1 MIDATVK
8 APRRPG
14 TREAVVLAVVLA
26 IGVAVGLGLYA
37 DFGKLGSAL
46 AGFRW
51 ELFPAALAL
60 TSAGY
65 LLRFARWQVY
75 LRRVGIDV
83 PAGRSLVIFLAGFS
97 MTLSPGKVGEVLKS
111 VLLRRAYGTPV
122 QRSAPVVLAE
132 RVTDMLGTVVVAGV
146 AAVWAGA
153 ASRWPLVLVGLAV
166 AVAVVAALHL
176 PLPRRLERVRAARDT
191 ALALHTPGLL
201 ASMSAVATVAWACE
215 AGAAIVCVKG
225 LGLDVAAASA
235 AVAYAL
241 GNLVGSL
248 SFLPGGLGVAE
259 TSMTGL
265 LRALSGTSA
274 AGAAAATVLI
284 RIATLWYA
292 VAVGLVAL
300 AIEERIARRGSG
312 SAAPGPSAPG
322 PSAPGPSAPGPS
334 APGPAAAE
342 QPPAS

>member
-1 MIDATVK
+1 M
-8 APRRPG
+8 
-14 TREAVVLAVVLA
+14 
-26 IGVAVGLGLYA
+26 
-37 DFGKLGSAL
+37 
-46 AGFRW
+46 
-51 ELFPAALAL
+51 LAL
-60 TSAGY
+60 TSVGY

-75 LRRVGIDV
+75 LRRIDIEV

-122 QRSAPVVLAE
+122 HRSAPVVLAE
-132 RVTDMLGTVVVAGV
+132 RVTDVLGTVAVAGV

-153 ASRWPLVLVGLAV
+153 ESRWPLVLAGLLV
-166 AVAVVAALHL
+166 AVAVLAVLRL
-176 PLPRRLERVRAARDT
+176 PLPRKLDRVRAARDT

-201 ASMSAVATVAWACE
+201 AAMSVVSTAAWACE
-215 AGAAIVCVKG
+215 AGAAIICVKG
-225 LGLDVAAASA
+225 LGLDVVAASA

-265 LRALSGTSA
+265 LRALSRTTA

-300 AIEERIARRGSG
+300 AVEERIARRQPES
-312 SAAPGPSAPG
+312 
-322 PSAPGPSAPGPS
+322 
-334 APGPAAAE
+334 
-342 QPPAS
+342 PPAPPTTRPG

>member
-1 MIDATVK
+1 MPAGATHV
-8 APRRPG
+8 RRRRG
-14 TREAVVLAVVLA
+14 TREAIVLSVVLA
-26 IGVAVGLGLYA
+26 IGVAIGLGLYA

-46 AGFRW
+46 VDFRW
-51 ELFPAALAL
+51 ELFPAVLAL
-60 TSAGY
+60 TSLGY

-75 LRRVGIDV
+75 LARVGIEV
-83 PAGRSLVIFLAGFS
+83 PAGRSLLIFLAGFA

-111 VLLRRAYGTPV
+111 VLLRRAYGTPLH
-122 QRSAPVVLAE
+122 RTAPIVLAE
-132 RVTDMLGTVVVAGV
+132 RVTDVLGTVAVASI
-146 AAVWAGA
+146 AAEWAGA
-153 ASRWPLVLVGLAV
+153 ESRWPLVLAGLAV
-166 AVAVVAALHL
+166 AVAVVAALRL
-176 PLPRRLERVRAARDT
+176 PLPQRLERVRAARDT

-201 ASMSAVATVAWACE
+201 ASMSVVSTLAWSCE
-215 AGAAIVCVKG
+215 AAAAILCVKG

-284 RIATLWYA
+284 RIATLWFA
-292 VAVGLVAL
+292 VVVGLVAL
-300 AIEERIARRGSG
+300 ALEAHVARR
-312 SAAPGPSAPG
+312 AAGREAG
-322 PSAPGPSAPGPS
+322 RGGADD
-334 APGPAAAE
+334 
-342 QPPAS
+342 

>member
-1 MIDATVK
+1 MLIGTAQQR
-8 APRRPG
+8 RRPG
-14 TREAVVLAVVLA
+14 TREAIVLAVVLA
-26 IGVAVGLGLYA
+26 IGVASGLGLYA

-51 ELFPAALAL
+51 ELFPAVLAL
-60 TSAGY
+60 TSLGY
-65 LLRFARWQVY
+65 LLRFVRWQMY
-75 LRRVGIDV
+75 LVRIGVEV
-83 PAGRSLVIFLAGFS
+83 PAGRSLVIFLAGFA

-122 QRSAPVVLAE
+122 HRSAPVVLAE
-132 RVTDMLGTVVVAGV
+132 RVTDVLGTVVVAGI
-146 AAVWAGA
+146 AALWAGA
-153 ASRWPLVLVGLAV
+153 GSRWPLVLAGLAV
-166 AVAVVAALHL
+166 AVAAVAALRL
-176 PLPRRLERVRAARDT
+176 PLPRRLERLRAARDT

-201 ASMSAVATVAWACE
+201 AAMSAVATVAWACE
-215 AGAAIVCVKG
+215 AGAAILCVKG

-241 GNLVGSL
+241 GNLAGSL
-248 SFLPGGLGVAE
+248 SLLPGGLGVAE

-300 AIEERIARRGSG
+300 AIEERISRRGPG
-312 SAAPGPSAPG
+312 STVDGA
-322 PSAPGPSAPGPS
+322 
-334 APGPAAAE
+334 AAAE
-342 QPPAS
+342 PLVS